1 MAFPSSSI
9 TRGITFLRCRIYFM
23 HLALST
29 VSQNCR
35 IPSTSS
41 ALVRG
46 FTSHLIYSF
55 NSCHRFSMGF
65 KSGDSAG
72 VFHQWIAFD
81 SMNSF
86 PWFDVC
92 LGSLSCMNL
101 WLVPYTSLTKG
112 RRVCSRMSVYS
123 HLSII
128 PSKTHIPVLP
138 CTLIP
143 AHTFTFVGCLALQRE
158 SVCVCGG
165 EL

>member
-46 FTSHLIYSF
+46 FTSRLIYSF

-101 WLVPYTSLTKG
+101 WLVPYTSLTRG
-112 RRVCSRMSVYS
+112 RRVCSRSMEVDMDVLHVIFANHLAYS
-123 HLSII
+123 REFFSN
-128 PSKTHIPVLP
+128 SSSSRSYSGTWW
-138 CTLIP
+138 
-143 AHTFTFVGCLALQRE
+143 ALQAI
-158 SVCVCGG
+158 
-165 EL
+165 L